1 LKVYFKF
8 LPKNFI
14 LNIKIKSIPLRR
26 YGQISEFAKIAVFLG
41 SGANTYLTGQSI
53 VVDGGMVKAL

>member
-14 LNIKIKSIPLRR
+14 LNIKSIPLRR